1 MEREEVFQKL
11 TEIFRNNFDD
21 ERICLSDSTSAQD
34 IEEWDSLEQVN
45 LVVAI
50 QSEFKIRFQLDEVNA
65 MRNVGEMVDGILS
78 KVGE

>member
-34 IEEWDSLEQVN
+34 IEDWDSLAQVN

>member
-34 IEEWDSLEQVN
+34 IEDWDSLEQVN
-45 LVVAI
+45 RVVAI

-65 MRNVGEMVDGILS
+65 MRNVGDMVDGILS

>member
-34 IEEWDSLEQVN
+34 IEDWDSLEQVN

-65 MRNVGEMVDGILS
+65 MRNVGEMVDVVLELG
-78 KVGE
+78 K

>member
-34 IEEWDSLEQVN
+34 IEDWDSLEQVN

>member
-1 MEREEVFQKL
+1 MEREEVFQNL

-34 IEEWDSLEQVN
+34 IEDWDSLEQVN